1 MDLERIIE
9 VSDLSDPELGIYRE
23 NSENRLFR
31 INEPDPGIFI
41 AESIKV
47 AMRALDAGYEPVSL
61 LTEKN
66 MFEKEGSALA
76 ERVLAVSDSRV
87 YVAGEDTLKK
97 ITGYNLTGGILC
109 AMRRKELATAKQVC
123 AGARR
128 VAVLENVTN
137 PTNVGA
143 IVRSAAALGMDA
155 VLFTKGC
162 ADPLY
167 RRAIRVSMGNIFLIP
182 WTFLPEGVELECL
195 ENLGFKTVAMAL
207 RNDTRDID
215 DRDLKDADRLAILL
229 GSEGEGLLPETIQRC
244 DFCVKIPMYHNADSL
259 NVAAAAAV
267 AFWEFS
273 KKSN

>member
-41 AESIKV
+41 AESLKV

-66 MFEKEGSALA
+66 MFEQEGSALA

-109 AMRRKELATAKQVC
+109 AMRRKELATAEQVC
-123 AGARR
+123 LGAKR

-182 WTFLPEGVELECL
+182 WTFLPEGGELECL

-244 DFCVKIPMYHNADSL
+244 DFCVKIPMYHDADSL

-273 KKSN
+273 KKK